1 MPRNSSFLN
10 MNSKSVNI
18 CNVDNTHGR
27 KVSVC
32 SGGGKRRLV
41 KSPEAFQLLDQFLQ
55 PADADNCS
63 VSDLA
68 VGKEMGS

>member
-10 MNSKSVNI
+10 MNLKSVNI
-18 CNVDNTHGR
+18 CNVGNTHGR
-27 KVSVC
+27 KVSVYL
-32 SGGGKRRLV
+32 GGGKWRLV
-41 KSPEAFQLLDQFLQ
+41 KSPEAFRLLDQFLQ

-63 VSDLA
+63 VPDLA

>member
-10 MNSKSVNI
+10 MNLKLVNI
-18 CNVDNTHGR
+18 CNADNTHGR
-27 KVSVC
+27 KVSVY

-41 KSPEAFQLLDQFLQ
+41 KSPKAFWLLDQFLQ

-63 VSDLA
+63 VPDLA